1 MRHIAQLLY
10 TFISRK
16 KIYSVFCSIT
26 AAGFILMLISSKDGP
41 AKNGNTNTGAPFNNN
56 KDCSECH
63 GGGNFGASIQTLL
76 LDPTTGSS
84 VTGYAP
90 NKLYNF
96 RITLNHSTGT
106 PLSYGFQTSVARTV
120 ANINVN
126 RWGTLPAST
135 QNTLKGGRNY
145 VEHSS
150 PLLSNVITIP
160 WTAPT
165 PGTGTVVFYTG
176 GNVTNDNNKDT
187 GDDPVSTSLTV
198 TEGEVLPISL
208 LYFKGTLQNGKAV
221 LTWATSQELNNKN
234 FTIEKSLTG
243 NDYSTIGTITAKGS
257 INSGYAYSFT
267 DNNFSNK
274 AFYRLRQTD
283 LNGKETVFNI
293 VDLKNAAAL
302 YALSVSNHAGI
313 SRILFY
319 NGYQNQ
325 KIQVRFTDMQG
336 RLLASYSADV
346 TEGNNLLAL
355 PEKTGT
361 GVVII
366 TVISADGI
374 RTSAKI
380 GIAK

>member
-1 MRHIAQLLY
+1 MRHTAKFLY
-10 TFISRK
+10 TFILRK
-16 KIYSVFCSIT
+16 KIYSVFSSILAT
-26 AAGFILMLISSKDGP
+26 GFILMLLSSKDGP

-63 GGGNFGASIQTLL
+63 SGGDFGSSIQTQL
-76 LDPTTGSS
+76 LDPSSGSA

-90 NKLYNF
+90 NKSYNF
-96 RITLNHSTGT
+96 RITLNHTTGT

-120 ANINVN
+120 ANININ
-126 RWGTLPAST
+126 RWGTLPANT
-135 QNTLKGGRNY
+135 QNTLKSGRNY

-165 PGTGTVVFYTG
+165 AGTGTVVFYTG

-187 GDDPVSTSLTV
+187 GDDPANTSLTV

-208 LYFKGTLQNGKAV
+208 LYFKGSLQNGKAI
-221 LTWATSQELNNKN
+221 LIWETSQELNNKN
-234 FTIEKSLTG
+234 FVIEKSLTG
-243 NDYSTIGTITAKGS
+243 NDYSSIATITAKGN
-257 INSGYAYSFT
+257 ISGGYKYSFT

-274 AFYRLRQTD
+274 AFYRLKQTD
-283 LNGKETVFNI
+283 LNGKETIFNI

-302 YALSVSNHAGI
+302 YAVSVSNHAGM

-336 RLLASYSADV
+336 KLLSSYSADV

-366 TVISADGI
+366 NIISADGI